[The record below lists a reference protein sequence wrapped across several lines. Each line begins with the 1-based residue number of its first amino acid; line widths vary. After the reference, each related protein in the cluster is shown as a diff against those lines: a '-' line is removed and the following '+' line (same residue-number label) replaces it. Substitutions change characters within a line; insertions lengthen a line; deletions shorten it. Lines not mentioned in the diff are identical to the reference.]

1 MVEILVRYP
10 PTSNLPKL
18 QGVTSPKL
26 YSRLPASSRYMPRL
40 VLKTLKAGANAQPS
54 AKMGWWWY
62 WADFIDPFIEK
73 KLFLTVWV
81 HHQKKTHF
89 CQKVTAAICRESV
102 PICREQSRFVGWSKK
117 SLKKQILIL
126 KSLFIFD
133 VFLIHAA
140 SQPEFVV

>member
-81 HHQKKTHF
+81 HHQKKNTF
-89 CQKVTAAICRESV
+89 LSKSDSRDLSRISADLSRTVAICRMV
-102 PICREQSRFVGWSKK
+102 KK
-117 SLKKQILIL
+117 IIKKN
-126 KSLFIFD
+126 KS
-133 VFLIHAA
+133 
-140 SQPEFVV
+140 